1 MLAKMFNIEMHCS
14 ETILLHC
21 VCISPVLIIFILSV
35 LSPRLPEATATGW
48 SLMAAVRS
56 FLHFSQL
63 SAWLSVSGGRR
74 PPNVLYRLTV
84 TSPVF
89 CSKFTAEAEEH
100 VFPIT
105 YMGQDTSIKVGL
117 SLAFQSVA
125 VIVLMVIVLH
135 V

>member
-1 MLAKMFNIEMHCS
+1 MVIPIKVTESHYSLSFIIQESATHSHNPHLLAPSF
-14 ETILLHC
+14 
-21 VCISPVLIIFILSV
+21 
-35 LSPRLPEATATGW
+35 RLPEATTTGW

-105 YMGQDTSIKVGL
+105 YMGQDTSIKVSLQL
-117 SLAFQSVA
+117 SFLVFFYLLSTL
-125 VIVLMVIVLH
+125 IEY
-135 V
+135 

>member
-1 MLAKMFNIEMHCS
+1 
-14 ETILLHC
+14 
-21 VCISPVLIIFILSV
+21 
-35 LSPRLPEATATGW
+35 
-48 SLMAAVRS
+48 MAAVRS

-105 YMGQDTSIKVGL
+105 YMGQDTSIKVRAPHQCLMFLL
-117 SLAFQSVA
+117 SEWNDPTWRTGFLFMEEYVFVWGA
-125 VIVLMVIVLH
+125 VLICIYIPLKIITVRIRD
-135 V
+135 

>member
-1 MLAKMFNIEMHCS
+1 MS
-14 ETILLHC
+14 
-21 VCISPVLIIFILSV
+21 
-35 LSPRLPEATATGW
+35 SPRLPEATTTGW

-105 YMGQDTSIKVGL
+105 YMGQDTSIKVRT
-117 SLAFQSVA
+117 
-125 VIVLMVIVLH
+125 
-135 V
+135 